1 MNVSK
6 TTIDWLRFRAKEEPP
21 VILRALRPM
30 FGDLANF
37 LKLDTGEKGILGFK
51 QAARVMLLDMPIGR
65 MDYGGDSQRDW
76 VRVDLSGKACEWVR
90 DWDAVESVE
99 ELPNAQLR
107 RLDIALTTW
116 HGEVTH
122 DMVVAAHAAGKF
134 NSTKGGCVT
143 PELRQITSSNERAG
157 RTCYIGS
164 RTSQKFL
171 RAYEK
176 GFQMVAN
183 SVMPEGMKQA
193 VTVINQSR
201 IEDIYRVEM
210 ECKATKLFR
219 LPWEMIRRR
228 DEYFAG
234 GYQFNAE
241 LLPDVQPDILQR
253 DPKLEPK
260 RELEAMLAA
269 AQHQWGKLF
278 YTAHVAYKGD
288 ISRVWDKIVGKEH
301 HPGLVE
307 AGVLMVEHDDA

>member
-1 MNVSK
+1 MKESK

-90 DWDAVESVE
+90 DWDAAESVE
-99 ELPNAQLR
+99 ELPNAQIR

-122 DMVVAAHAAGKF
+122 DVVVAAHAAGLF
-134 NSTKGGCVT
+134 NGEAGGVP

-183 SVMPEGMKQA
+183 SVIPEGMKKKK
-193 VTVINQSR
+193 TNKNQTR
-201 IEDIYRVEM
+201 IEEIYRVEM

-219 LPWEMIRRR
+219 LPWGMIRRR

-234 GYQFNAE
+234 AYRFNAQ
-241 LLPDVQPDILQR
+241 LLPEVEPDILQR
-253 DPKLEPK
+253 DPRLTPK
-260 RELEAMLAA
+260 RELAA
-269 AQHQWGKLF
+269 FLELIKHQYGKVL
-278 YTAHVAYKGD
+278 YTALTAHKGD
-288 ISRVWDKIVGKEH
+288 VSAIWDRIVGKED

>member
-1 MNVSK
+1 MKESK

-76 VRVDLSGKACEWVR
+76 VRADLSGNACEWVR
-90 DWDAVESVE
+90 DWDAAESVE
-99 ELPNAQLR
+99 ELPNAQIR

-122 DMVVAAHAAGKF
+122 DMVVAAHAAGLF
-134 NSTKGGCVT
+134 NGEAGGVP

-183 SVMPEGMKQA
+183 SVIPEGMKKA
-193 VTVINQSR
+193 ITVINQSR

-234 GYQFNAE
+234 AYRFNAQ
-241 LLPDVQPDILQR
+241 LLPEVEPDILQR
-253 DPKLEPK
+253 DPRLTPK
-260 RELEAMLAA
+260 RELAAFLELIKHQYGKVLYTALAA
-269 AQHQWGKLF
+269 H
-278 YTAHVAYKGD
+278 KGD
-288 ISRVWDKIVGKEH
+288 VSAIWDRIVGKED

>member
-1 MNVSK
+1 MKEPK

-90 DWDAVESVE
+90 DWDAAESVE
-99 ELPNAQLR
+99 ELPNAQIR

-122 DMVVAAHAAGKF
+122 DMVVAAHAAGLF
-134 NSTKGGCVT
+134 NGEAGGVP
-143 PELRQITSSNERAG
+143 PELQQITSSNERAG

-164 RTSQKFL
+164 RKSTKFL

-183 SVMPEGMKQA
+183 SVIPEGMKKA
-193 VTVINQSR
+193 ITVINQSR
-201 IEDIYRVEM
+201 LEDIYRVEL
-210 ECKATKLFR
+210 ECKASSICR
-219 LPWEMIRRR
+219 LPWEMIRLR
-228 DEYFAG
+228 DQYFTGA
-234 GYQFNAE
+234 YRFNAQ
-241 LLPDVQPDILQR
+241 LLPEVEPDILQR
-253 DPKLEPK
+253 DPRLTPK
-260 RELEAMLAA
+260 RELAA
-269 AQHQWGKLF
+269 FLELIKHQYGKVL
-278 YTAHVAYKGD
+278 YTALTAHKGD
-288 ISRVWDKIVGKEH
+288 VSAIWDRIVGREH
-301 HPGLVE
+301 HKALVE
-307 AGVLMVEHDDA
+307 AGVLMVEHD